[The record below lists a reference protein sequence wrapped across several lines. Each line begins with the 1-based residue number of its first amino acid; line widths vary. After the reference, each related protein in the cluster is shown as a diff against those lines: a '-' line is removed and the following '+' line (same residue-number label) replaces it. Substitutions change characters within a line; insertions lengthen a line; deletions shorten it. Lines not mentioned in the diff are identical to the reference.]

1 MSNGLSA
8 RLYYPLRTRTHAQ
21 PRTRACLLASLLA
34 FASRYVSRFLNIL
47 PSLRL
52 FCWTHVDVGLY
63 EFQELA
69 RALAAVGNFEEESV
83 EARGIVITGDGVL
96 SMSVKTKLSF

>member
-1 MSNGLSA
+1 MHNA
-8 RLYYPLRTRTHAQ
+8 HAH
-21 PRTRACLLASLLA
+21 ACSHLCSLLLPD
-34 FASRYVSRFLNIL
+34 VSRFLNIL

-83 EARGIVITGDGVL
+83 EARGMVITGDGVL